1 MKGEKEDG
9 NVGFQ
14 EWDKKNRRLEICNF
28 EDLEKK
34 KNNAWNSL
42 PKVAFDSSKTN
53 VEITFLGPSVEVNSV
68 KNDVQLWR

>member
-1 MKGEKEDG
+1 MVMLVFKNEIKKIEDWKF
-9 NVGFQ
+9 VIL
-14 EWDKKNRRLEICNF
+14 KILK
-28 EDLEKK
+28 KK

-68 KNDVQLWR
+68 KNDVQL